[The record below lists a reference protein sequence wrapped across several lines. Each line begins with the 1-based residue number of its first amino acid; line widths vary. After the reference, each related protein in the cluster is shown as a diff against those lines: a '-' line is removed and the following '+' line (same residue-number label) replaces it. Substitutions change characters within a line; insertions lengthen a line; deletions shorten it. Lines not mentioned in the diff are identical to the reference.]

1 VAQVIRAI
9 SLDLDDTLWPIA
21 PTIARAE
28 QELHA
33 WFATH
38 APSTAAMFDVPT
50 LVRLRDAIAHEFPD
64 KSHDFTWMRRIAIER
79 ALVAAGD
86 DPALA
91 EPAFECFFHWR
102 QQVVLFD
109 DALPALERLAA
120 KFPLIALTNGNADW
134 RAIGLA
140 PYFSAGCLS
149 AREYGQ
155 GKPHAAFFHEGCKR
169 LGLAPAQVLHGG
181 DDWHLDI
188 EGAHGAGL
196 PSAWIRRPHHAD
208 KPPSKASPFFEGTD
222 LLQLADA
229 LGA

>member
-1 VAQVIRAI
+1 MIRAI

-33 WFATH
+33 WFAAN
-38 APSTAAMFDVPT
+38 APATAAMFDVPT

-64 KSHDFTWMRRIAIER
+64 MSHDFTWMRRIAIER

-86 DPALA
+86 DPLLA
-91 EPAFECFFHWR
+91 EPAFDCFFHWR

-120 KFPLIALTNGNADW
+120 KYPLIALTNGNADW

-140 PYFSAGCLS
+140 PYFIAGCLS
-149 AREYGQ
+149 AREFGR
-155 GKPHAAFFHEGCKR
+155 GKPHADFFHEGCNR
-169 LGLAPAQVLHGG
+169 LGLAPEQVLHGG
-181 DDWHLDI
+181 DDWQLDI
-188 EGAHGAGL
+188 EGAHAAGL
-196 PSAWIRRPHHAD
+196 PSTWIRRPHHAD
-208 KPPSKASPFFEGTD
+208 KPESQATPVLKPRLCCRWPTS
-222 LLQLADA
+222 
-229 LGA
+229 